1 MSRTLK
7 PLAEQVVVIAGATYG
22 IGLATAHLTASRGA
36 RLVLVA
42 RDADAVHKL
51 SAEVTADGGQAVAV
65 AADMGH
71 EEQVRTAS
79 RAAVEHFGHFDTGAN
94 NAGTSS
100 YGRLPGIP
108 TDDRFGVKALVS
120 SGDVAP
126 RLTDRLM
133 EATPKPMQKEGVPPR
148 NPDGSLHRAV
158 GPELSVRG
166 DYSGPVLKSSL
177 SPAASLHPMLTLSLA
192 VGVGLA
198 VAARVSGTPNGRR
211 S

>member
-7 PLAEQVVVIAGATYG
+7 PLAEQVVVIAGATSG
-22 IGLATAHLTASRGA
+22 IGLPIDRLTASRGA

-51 SAEVTADGGQAVAV
+51 ADEVTADGGLAV
-65 AADMGH
+65 AAAMGH

-177 SPAASLHPMLTLSLA
+177 SPAASLHPMPTLSLA